1 MSDLH
6 VEIGSPFMGVRLRT
20 KSGKEL
26 ESRKHTRATLLV
38 DSGGVCLSVWD
49 APGTEPGACLAEVE
63 IPIEA
68 LRSALAV
75 WDVAHHE
82 PEVQITQG

>member
-20 KSGKEL
+20 KGKTL
-26 ESRKHTRATLLV
+26 ESKKHTRATLLV
-38 DSGGVCLSVWD
+38 DSGGVSLSVWD
-49 APGTEPGACLAEVE
+49 EPGTEPGACLAEVE

>member
-20 KSGKEL
+20 KGKTL
-26 ESRKHTRATLLV
+26 ESKKHTRATLLV

>member
-6 VEIGSPFMGVRLRT
+6 VEIGSPFMAVRMRT
-20 KSGKEL
+20 KGTTL
-26 ESRKHTRATLLV
+26 ESRKHARATLLV